1 MSQSERRHF
10 SGEEK
15 VKILRLHL
23 LEGKAVSDL
32 CEQFKINPSL
42 FYQWQR
48 SFFENGARAFE
59 GSGPARSESKL
70 EKQVEA
76 LEARLQRKHEG
87 LSELME
93 EHIRLKKIL
102 GSSECGM
109 DRPRHPGRVD
119 RLRATL
125 VGADRDLLRAVAAV
139 DSTVLAQIPG
149 LARPLWQ
156 SQPAQSPGSER
167 TL

>member
-1 MSQSERRHF
+1 MSQTERRHF

-32 CEQFKINPSL
+32 CEQHKLNPSM

-48 SFFENGARAFE
+48 TFFEHGARAFD
-59 GSGPARSESKL
+59 GSGQPRPETRL

-76 LEARLQRKHEG
+76 LEERLQRKHEV

-93 EHIRLKKIL
+93 EHIRLKKEL
-102 GSSECGM
+102 GE
-109 DRPRHPGRVD
+109 
-119 RLRATL
+119 
-125 VGADRDLLRAVAAV
+125 
-139 DSTVLAQIPG
+139 I
-149 LARPLWQ
+149 
-156 SQPAQSPGSER
+156 
-167 TL
+167 

>member
-1 MSQSERRHF
+1 MNQSERRHF

-76 LEARLQRKHEG
+76 LEARLQRHCKDWPCAQVASVSLTKG
-87 LSELME
+87 ATRFMSERKCLTTGTWQ
-93 EHIRLKKIL
+93 R
-102 GSSECGM
+102 S
-109 DRPRHPGRVD
+109 
-119 RLRATL
+119 
-125 VGADRDLLRAVAAV
+125 
-139 DSTVLAQIPG
+139 
-149 LARPLWQ
+149 RPLIL
-156 SQPAQSPGSER
+156 SVLDSEDGYGMEIDFGKGR
-167 TL
+167 EPTWSYGHEYKAF

>member
-32 CEQFKINPSL
+32 CEQFKINLSL

-59 GSGPARSESKL
+59 GSGPTRSGSKL

-76 LEARLQRKHEG
+76 LEARLQRKHEV

-93 EHIRLKKIL
+93 EHIRLKKDL
-102 GSSECGM
+102 GE
-109 DRPRHPGRVD
+109 
-119 RLRATL
+119 L
-125 VGADRDLLRAVAAV
+125 
-139 DSTVLAQIPG
+139 
-149 LARPLWQ
+149 
-156 SQPAQSPGSER
+156 
-167 TL
+167 